1 MNKEEFL
8 QRLKNLL
15 SGIPAAEAEE
25 AMAYYRDYFA
35 DAGEENE
42 ARVIEELGSPEKVA
56 DNIRKDLGYPTENH
70 QEAAYR
76 DPYPNPYPNPY
87 PEQNTGRDS
96 CENRTYGEY
105 TAGYGTAANTHT
117 ASAEK
122 EKGGATGWII
132 LAICTCWLWGPL
144 LIGAA
149 ATLFGLSVAA
159 IGTVIGLAA
168 ASFGLIIA
176 GITLIG
182 VGIAKMIISPAGGM
196 VLVGVGMMLIG
207 IALFGSALVALIVGK
222 VVPALFRWIV
232 SLFRKVFTKGGNAA

>member
-56 DNIRKDLGYPTENH
+56 DNIRKDLGYPTESH

-76 DPYPNPYPNPY
+76 DPYPNPYPG
-87 PEQNTGRDS
+87 QNTGS
-96 CENRTYGEY
+96 ASYENRTYGEY
-105 TAGYGTAANTHT
+105 AAGYGTAANTHT
-117 ASAEK
+117 ASQEK
-122 EKGGATGWII
+122 EKGSATGWII

-149 ATLFGLSVAA
+149 SVLFALCVTA
-159 IGTVIGLAA
+159 IGMVIGLAA

-196 VLVGVGMMLIG
+196 VLMGIGMLLIG